1 MYLLCKV
8 NGQELSPFPIFL
20 DDVLLLEITNQ
31 LSIEKCFSPTP
42 LNGLVYDFYLGW

>member
-1 MYLLCKV
+1 MYLLHKV
-8 NGQELSPFPIFL
+8 NTQEFFPFSIFL

-42 LNGLVYDFYLGW
+42 LNGLVYDFCLG